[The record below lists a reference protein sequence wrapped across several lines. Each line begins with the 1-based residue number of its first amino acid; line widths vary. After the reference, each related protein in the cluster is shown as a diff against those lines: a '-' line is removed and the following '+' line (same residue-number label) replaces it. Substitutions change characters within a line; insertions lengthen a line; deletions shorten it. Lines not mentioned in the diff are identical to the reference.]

1 MSEHKENQGFKGGSG
16 EFCEKCPYR
25 NLSPKPSVFSKDS
38 GDGSMDS
45 GKTSEHPS
53 VWIKTTDKENI
64 PIDPKKIICIYQSEN
79 HPRHKLLYFSDTQFY
94 EIHATWE
101 FCEELFK
108 THGVPYFIAK
118 KRDCI
123 VNIHAIERI
132 ERKALRLRHNIHVRL
147 GKGKFTQLKQAL
159 EK

>member
-1 MSEHKENQGFKGGSG
+1 MSEHNENQGLKGVSG

-25 NLSPKPSVFSKDS
+25 NPSPKPSVSDKA
-38 GDGSMDS
+38 
-45 GKTSEHPS
+45 SEAPL

-79 HPRHKLLYFSDTQFY
+79 HPRYKLLYFSDTLFY
-94 EIHATWE
+94 EIQATWE
-101 FCEELFK
+101 FCEELFR
-108 THGVPYFIAK
+108 THSVSYFTAK

-123 VNIHAIERI
+123 VNINAIERI

-147 GKGKFTQLKQAL
+147 GKGKFVQLKQVL
-159 EK
+159 DK